1 MIDSLTVSVLLFVA
15 LAIGAVVA
23 FDAWRAWRLRRL
35 AVRDEAPVEARRPTR
50 AEPNRPDPGAAVV
63 ATPPSVAPSS
73 RAGPSLG
80 PTSAR
85 DEPSLGITN
94 MRPDDPQRVEPQL
107 GSLDGTPTFF
117 GEAAQHRLSSAEVS
131 TSAAASPG
139 EAWVAT
145 ERVDHPGRPAPSPA
159 SPFEYVDSRPVFT
172 AQPRGVAGSPGEM
185 IASAEQRPVEQGVA
199 GTHVGLVLAPGPHAE
214 TPRDAAPAATVAA
227 PNSPASVGAKPM
239 SHAEASSGILSDRT
253 DCMALLRFVQQV
265 PAEKLVS
272 LAQSFRR
279 SGSKP
284 VMLEV
289 LGASPSSDSWHLPR
303 AGESCSAARFG
314 LLLANRA
321 GPLNALEYTD
331 FAQRIRELAASLGVG
346 VELSDMASVLARA
359 RALDSESAR
368 LDAQVCINV
377 DAAETLGPAQL
388 AALAG
393 PLAVV
398 ERGNNRYARLGP
410 RGETVFSVALGE
422 QSNRLSFLLDVPRV
436 APEARPFAAMIECVR
451 ISARRLPG
459 RMIDDGGKP
468 LTDRGIEA
476 IMTQLDE
483 RCEALAAAGLTPGS
497 PTALRVFN

>member
-1 MIDSLTVSVLLFVA
+1 MIDSLTVSILLFVA

-35 AVRDEAPVEARRPTR
+35 SVRDEAPGEARRPAR
-50 AEPNRPDPGAAVV
+50 SEPKRPDQAVAAVG
-63 ATPPSVAPSS
+63 TPSS
-73 RAGPSLG
+73 GASPSRGEPSLG
-80 PTSAR
+80 PSLAR
-85 DEPSLGITN
+85 GEPSLGMTDVQ
-94 MRPDDPQRVEPQL
+94 PDAPVRAEPQL
-107 GSLDGTPTFF
+107 GLMDASSPHLPETSRHQRSRADVSSTPAAPS
-117 GEAAQHRLSSAEVS
+117 GEA
-131 TSAAASPG
+131 SAAMERVA
-139 EAWVAT
+139 AT
-145 ERVDHPGRPAPSPA
+145 EHPVAPA

-172 AQPRGVAGSPGEM
+172 AQPRAG
-185 IASAEQRPVEQGVA
+185 AS
-199 GTHVGLVLAPGPHAE
+199 PHAAAVSPTEPPPVGQTRVE
-214 TPRDAAPAATVAA
+214 TRAAPPV
-227 PNSPASVGAKPM
+227 SPAQHAQDEFRRDRPAAAVPSATRHVATDASPVGAPEG
-239 SHAEASSGILSDRT
+239 ASGILSDRT
-253 DCMALLRFVQQV
+253 DCIALLRFVQPV

-272 LAQSFRR
+272 LGQSFRR

-289 LGASPSSDSWHLPR
+289 LGVSPSIDGWHLPR
-303 AGESCSAARFG
+303 AGDSCSAARFG

-346 VELSDMASVLARA
+346 VEISDMANVLARA
-359 RALDSESAR
+359 RTLDSESAR

-388 AALAG
+388 ASLAG

-410 RGETVFSVALGE
+410 RGETIFSVALGE

-436 APEARPFAAMIECVR
+436 APDARPFAAMVECVR
-451 ISARRLPG
+451 ITARRLPG
-459 RMIDDGGKP
+459 RIIDDSGKP

-483 RCEALAAAGLTPGS
+483 RCAALAAAGLAPGS
-497 PTALRVFN
+497 ATALRVFN

>member
-1 MIDSLTVSVLLFVA
+1 MIDSLTVSILLFVA

-35 AVRDEAPVEARRPTR
+35 SVRDEAPVEARRTAR

-63 ATPPSVAPSS
+63 ATPPPVAPSS

-80 PTSAR
+80 PTPAR
-85 DEPSLGITN
+85 NEPSLGITTI
-94 MRPDDPQRVEPQL
+94 RPDDLQRVEPQL
-107 GSLDGTPTFF
+107 GSLDSTPTFF

-131 TSAAASPG
+131 TTAAISHG
-139 EAWVAT
+139 EAWVAA
-145 ERVDHPGRPAPSPA
+145 ERVDHPGRPAPPPV

-172 AQPRGVAGSPGEM
+172 AQPRAVAGSHGEV
-185 IASAEQRPVEQGVA
+185 IESTEQRSVAQGATAMHAGQVPV
-199 GTHVGLVLAPGPHAE
+199 PGPHAE
-214 TPRDAAPAATVAA
+214 TPRVAGPAATVAA
-227 PNSPASVGAKPM
+227 PHSPASTGDRLISQV
-239 SHAEASSGILSDRT
+239 EASSGILSDRT

-272 LAQSFRR
+272 LGQSFRR

-289 LGASPSSDSWHLPR
+289 LSASPSSDSWHQPR

-377 DAAETLGPAQL
+377 DAAEALGPAQL

-459 RMIDDGGKP
+459 RIIDDGGKP

>member
-1 MIDSLTVSVLLFVA
+1 MIDSLTVSILLFVA

-35 AVRDEAPVEARRPTR
+35 SVRDETPVEPKHPAR
-50 AEPNRPDPGAAVV
+50 AEPKRPDQGVAAGVTAPSGAA
-63 ATPPSVAPSS
+63 SN
-73 RAGPSLG
+73 RGEPSLG
-80 PTSAR
+80 PPSVR
-85 DEPSLGITN
+85 GEPSLGMTDVQPDTP
-94 MRPDDPQRVEPQL
+94 MRAEPQL
-107 GSLDGTPTFF
+107 GLLDSSFPHS
-117 GEAAQHRLSSAEVS
+117 GEAARHRLPSAEAS
-131 TSAAASPG
+131 PLAAASLG
-139 EAWVAT
+139 EALVAT
-145 ERVDHPGRPAPSPA
+145 ERVAAPGQAVTA
-159 SPFEYVDSRPVFT
+159 GSPFEYVDSRPVFT
-172 AQPRGVAGSPGEM
+172 AQPRVGTSPHAAMGS
-185 IASAEQRPVEQGVA
+185 SAEPLSVEQ
-199 GTHVGLVLAPGPHAE
+199 TLSE
-214 TPRDAAPAATVAA
+214 TRAAPAALRAQ
-227 PNSPASVGAKPM
+227 
-239 SHAEASSGILSDRT
+239 HAESPRDPPPAAAFSSTTRLAATGASAVSQPEVASGILSDRT
-253 DCMALLRFVQQV
+253 DCIALLRFVQPV

-272 LAQSFRR
+272 LGQAFRR

-289 LGASPSSDSWHLPR
+289 LGLSPSLDEWHLPR
-303 AGESCSAARFG
+303 AGESCSASRFG

-346 VELSDMASVLARA
+346 VEISDMASVLARA

-388 AALAG
+388 ASLAG

-410 RGETVFSVALGE
+410 RGETIFSVALGE

-459 RMIDDGGKP
+459 RIIDDSGKP

-483 RCEALAAAGLTPGS
+483 RCAALAAAGLAPGS
-497 PTALRVFN
+497 ATALRVFN

>member
-117 GEAAQHRLSSAEVS
+117 GA
-131 TSAAASPG
+131 
-139 EAWVAT
+139 
-145 ERVDHPGRPAPSPA
+145 
-159 SPFEYVDSRPVFT
+159 RPVFT

>member
-1 MIDSLTVSVLLFVA
+1 MIDSLTVSILLFIA

-35 AVRDEAPVEARRPTR
+35 AVRDESPLEGRRPART
-50 AEPNRPDPGAAVV
+50 EPKRPDPDAAVV
-63 ATPPSVAPSS
+63 ELPGSGGSATRGEPSLRSPSV
-73 RAGPSLG
+73 RG
-80 PTSAR
+80 
-85 DEPSLGITN
+85 EPSLGMTVVQ
-94 MRPDDPQRVEPQL
+94 PDDPGRAEPQL
-107 GSLDGTPTFF
+107 GSLDGGSASF
-117 GEAAQHRLSSAEVS
+117 GASAQHRPLNAM
-131 TSAAASPG
+131 AAPPPAAGSVHAG
-139 EAWVAT
+139 VVTDYVNHAA
-145 ERVDHPGRPAPSPA
+145 RPKPTAA

-172 AQPRGVAGSPGEM
+172 AQPRGVAGSPAEVG
-185 IASAEQRPVEQGVA
+185 ASAESRSVEQ
-199 GTHVGLVLAPGPHAE
+199 TLAA
-214 TPRDAAPAATVAA
+214 TRAAPPLAQGQRAEPSRPGA
-227 PNSPASVGAKPM
+227 PASAGVTPASLAAAGASPG
-239 SHAEASSGILSDRT
+239 AQTEASTGILSDRT
-253 DCMALLRFVQQV
+253 DCMALLRFVQPV
-265 PAEKLVS
+265 SAEKLVS
-272 LAQSFRR
+272 LGQSFRR

-289 LGASPSSDSWHLPR
+289 LGVTPSSDGWHLPR
-303 AGESCSAARFG
+303 AGESCGAARFG

-359 RALDSESAR
+359 RALDGESAR

-377 DAAETLGPAQL
+377 DAAETLSPAQL

-410 RGETVFSVALGE
+410 RGETIFSVALGE

-436 APEARPFAAMIECVR
+436 SPAARPFDAMVKCVR

-459 RMIDDGGKP
+459 RIIDDGGKP

-497 PTALRVFN
+497 PSALRVFN

>member
-1 MIDSLTVSVLLFVA
+1 MIDSLTVSILLFVA

-35 AVRDEAPVEARRPTR
+35 AVRDEAPVEARRPAR
-50 AEPNRPDPGAAVV
+50 AEANRPEHGVAADMPPPSGAAS
-63 ATPPSVAPSS
+63 T
-73 RAGPSLG
+73 RGEPSLG
-80 PTSAR
+80 PSSGR
-85 DEPSLGITN
+85 GEPSLGMTDVQ
-94 MRPDDPQRVEPQL
+94 PDAPVRAEPQL
-107 GSLDGTPTFF
+107 GLLDASSPLTGEVALHRQSGADASPMSAASLR
-117 GEAAQHRLSSAEVS
+117 EA
-131 TSAAASPG
+131 SAAA
-139 EAWVAT
+139 
-145 ERVDHPGRPAPSPA
+145 ERVAAPGSPVTAA
-159 SPFEYVDSRPVFT
+159 SPFEYVDSRPVLT
-172 AQPRGVAGSPGEM
+172 AQPRAERSSHAAIGSSDEPLPL
-185 IASAEQRPVEQGVA
+185 EQTSSGTRAALPVPRGQ
-199 GTHVGLVLAPGPHAE
+199 HAE
-214 TPRDAAPAATVAA
+214 SPRDPPPAATVPAA
-227 PNSPASVGAKPM
+227 SRLGATAASA
-239 SHAEASSGILSDRT
+239 ASQPEVASGILSDRT
-253 DCMALLRFVQQV
+253 DCIALLRFVQPV

-272 LAQSFRR
+272 LGQSFRR

-289 LGASPSSDSWHLPR
+289 LGLSALLDGWHLPR

-346 VELSDMASVLARA
+346 VEISDMANVLARA
-359 RALDSESAR
+359 RTLDSESAR

-388 AALAG
+388 ASLAG

-410 RGETVFSVALGE
+410 RGETIFSVALGE

-459 RMIDDGGKP
+459 RIIDDGGKP

-483 RCEALAAAGLTPGS
+483 RCAALAAAGLAPGS
-497 PTALRVFN
+497 ATALRVFN

>member
-1 MIDSLTVSVLLFVA
+1 MIDSLTVSILLFVA

-35 AVRDEAPVEARRPTR
+35 SVRDEAPVEVRRPGR
-50 AEPNRPDPGAAVV
+50 AEPNRPDPGVAVV
-63 ATPPSVAPSS
+63 ATPHPGAPSS
-73 RAGPSLG
+73 RAEPNLG

-94 MRPDDPQRVEPQL
+94 VRPDDPQRVEPQL
-107 GSLDGTPTFF
+107 GSLDGTPIIF
-117 GEAAQHRLSSAEVS
+117 GDAAQHRSSNAEAS
-131 TSAAASPG
+131 ASAAALPD
-139 EAWVAT
+139 EAPVTT
-145 ERVDHPGRPAPSPA
+145 ERSHPGRSAPPPA

-172 AQPRGVAGSPGEM
+172 AAQPRGGASSHGEMSTSTELHPVGQVVAGSHAEPVRAPMLHAEPPRGVA
-185 IASAEQRPVEQGVA
+185 
-199 GTHVGLVLAPGPHAE
+199 
-214 TPRDAAPAATVAA
+214 PATTIAA
-227 PNSPASVGAKPM
+227 PNSLAAAGARPM
-239 SHAEASSGILSDRT
+239 SSTDASTGILSERT

-289 LGASPSSDSWHLPR
+289 LGVAPSSDGWHLPR
-303 AGESCSAARFG
+303 AGESCSSARFG

-393 PLAVV
+393 PLAIV

-410 RGETVFSVALGE
+410 RGETLFSVALGE

-476 IMTQLDE
+476 ISAQLDE
-483 RCEALAAAGLTPGS
+483 RCAALAAAGLTPGS